1 MKSRKKMD
9 KRSIAAYVFL
19 FPGLAFFGF
28 AVLLPFFMGANIAF
42 TDWNGISSDYNYVWF
57 DNFLHILEDAKIRA
71 PFLNSFKFAVLGTI
85 SSNVFSLCLAMLLNQ
100 KLGKLT
106 NIARVMF
113 FIPVCFS
120 AILTSFIWKFI
131 YKEAFS
137 ALFGIKSLLGSTTWA
152 IPAIV
157 LMGLWNSSG
166 INMLIYLSGLKN
178 IPTDLYEAAIMDG
191 ASAWQKFR
199 NITLPLLTPSFTVC
213 VTLSLT
219 AWFREFGMT
228 LSATGGVPAGST
240 RTLSIYIFENLYSYS
255 KAGYGQAVAL
265 VFAVFLAVI
274 GTAVSSFFRKREVEL

>member
-137 ALFGIKSLLGSTTWA
+137 ALFGIKSLLGSTT
-152 IPAIV
+152 
-157 LMGLWNSSG
+157 
-166 INMLIYLSGLKN
+166 
-178 IPTDLYEAAIMDG
+178 
-191 ASAWQKFR
+191 
-199 NITLPLLTPSFTVC
+199 
-213 VTLSLT
+213 
-219 AWFREFGMT
+219 
-228 LSATGGVPAGST
+228 
-240 RTLSIYIFENLYSYS
+240 
-255 KAGYGQAVAL
+255 
-265 VFAVFLAVI
+265 
-274 GTAVSSFFRKREVEL
+274 